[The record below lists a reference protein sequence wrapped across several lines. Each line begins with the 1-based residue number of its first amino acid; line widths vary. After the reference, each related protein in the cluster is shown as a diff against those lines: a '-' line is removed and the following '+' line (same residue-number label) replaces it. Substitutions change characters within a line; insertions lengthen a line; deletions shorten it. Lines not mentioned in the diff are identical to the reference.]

1 MKTSGQFSWNP
12 SRGNDI
18 LNSEFVKSV
27 LGFQN
32 INKYLLEM
40 AFKEILRASSGRIQ
54 INFPCRFQAFNLEQ
68 FKRF

>member
-12 SRGNDI
+12 SRGSDI

-40 AFKEILRASSGRIQ
+40 AFKEILRASSRRIQ
-54 INFPCRFQAFNLEQ
+54 INFPWRFQAFNLEQ